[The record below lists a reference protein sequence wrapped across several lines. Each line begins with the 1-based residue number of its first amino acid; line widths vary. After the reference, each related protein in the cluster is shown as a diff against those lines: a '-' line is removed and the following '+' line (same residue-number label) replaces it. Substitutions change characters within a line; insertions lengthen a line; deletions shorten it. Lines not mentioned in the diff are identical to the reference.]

1 MPIVSNASSAN
12 LKFRIIMKTPTIT
25 LASILAAI
33 IWADGEFSDVERTA
47 IAEIAEALGISEKEL
62 TMNVTAALVELK
74 NMDEE
79 KATEFA
85 VKHAAKV
92 DDEETGEVFQALL
105 QMALCDNVLTY
116 GEVHNLLALAEALD
130 IDQDAAVLMLCD
142 LVKSEPELE
151 VSFEPEDED

>member
-1 MPIVSNASSAN
+1 MQ
-12 LKFRIIMKTPTIT
+12 TPTIT
-25 LASILAAI
+25 LASFLAAI
-33 IWADGEFSDVERTA
+33 IWADGEYAEVERTTLS
-47 IAEIAEALGISEKEL
+47 EIAEALGIPEKEL

-74 NMDEE
+74 NMDEQ
-79 KATEFA
+79 KATDYA

-92 DDEETGEVFQALL
+92 NDEETGEVFQALL

-116 GEVHNLLALAEALD
+116 NEVHNLLALAEALD

-151 VSFEPEDED
+151 VSFEPEEEE

>member
-1 MPIVSNASSAN
+1 MQ
-12 LKFRIIMKTPTIT
+12 TPTIT

-33 IWADGEFSDVERTA
+33 IWADGDYSDVERTTLS
-47 IAEIAEALGISEKEL
+47 EIAEALGIPEKEL

-74 NMDEE
+74 NLDEL
-79 KATEFA
+79 KATDFA

-92 DDEETGEVFQALL
+92 NDEETGEVFQALL

-116 GEVHNLLALAEALD
+116 NEVHNLLALAEALD

>member
-1 MPIVSNASSAN
+1 MKTSNA
-12 LKFRIIMKTPTIT
+12 TIG
-25 LASILAAI
+25 SILAAI
-33 IWADGEFSDVERTA
+33 IWADGEYSEVERTTSS
-47 IAEIAEALGISEKEL
+47 EIAEALGLTEKEL

-79 KATEFA
+79 KATDFA

-92 DDEETGEVFQALL
+92 DDEETGEIYQALL

-116 GEVHNLLALAEALD
+116 NEVHHLLALAEALD

-151 VSFEPEDED
+151 ISFESEEE

>member
-1 MPIVSNASSAN
+1 
-12 LKFRIIMKTPTIT
+12 MKTPTIT
-25 LASILAAI
+25 IASILAAI
-33 IWADGEFSDVERTA
+33 IWADGEYSDIELTTLG
-47 IAEIAEALGISEKEL
+47 EIAEALGIPEKEL
-62 TMNVTAALVELK
+62 TMNVKAALVELEHL
-74 NMDEE
+74 DEL
-79 KATEFA
+79 KATDYA

-142 LVKSEPELE
+142 LVKTEPELE
-151 VSFEPEDED
+151 VSFEPEEED

>member
-1 MPIVSNASSAN
+1 MQ
-12 LKFRIIMKTPTIT
+12 TPTIT

-33 IWADGEFSDVERTA
+33 IWADGDYSEVERTTLS
-47 IAEIAEALGISEKEL
+47 EIAEALGIPEKEL

-74 NMDEE
+74 NLDEQ
-79 KATEFA
+79 KATDYA

-92 DDEETGEVFQALL
+92 NDEETGEVFQALL

-116 GEVHNLLALAEALD
+116 NEVHNLLALAEALD

-151 VSFEPEDED
+151 VSFEPEEE

>member
-1 MPIVSNASSAN
+1 MQ
-12 LKFRIIMKTPTIT
+12 TPTIT

-33 IWADGEFSDVERTA
+33 IWADGEYSDIERTT
-47 IAEIAEALGISEKEL
+47 ISEIAEALGLPEKEL

-74 NMDEE
+74 NMDEQT
-79 KATEFA
+79 ATDYA

-92 DDEETGEVFQALL
+92 NEEETGEVFQALL

-116 GEVHNLLALAEALD
+116 NEVHNLLALAEALD

-151 VSFEPEDED
+151 VSFEPEEE

>member
-1 MPIVSNASSAN
+1 MQ
-12 LKFRIIMKTPTIT
+12 TPTIT

-33 IWADGEFSDVERTA
+33 IWADGDYSEVERTTLS
-47 IAEIAEALGISEKEL
+47 EIAEALGIPEKEL

-74 NMDEE
+74 NLDEQ
-79 KATEFA
+79 KATDYA

-92 DDEETGEVFQALL
+92 NDEETGEVFQALL

-116 GEVHNLLALAEALD
+116 NEVHNLLALAEALD

-151 VSFEPEDED
+151 VSFEPEDE

>member
-1 MPIVSNASSAN
+1 MQ
-12 LKFRIIMKTPTIT
+12 TPTIT
-25 LASILAAI
+25 IASILAAI
-33 IWADGEFSDVERTA
+33 IWADGEYSEVERTTLS
-47 IAEIAEALGISEKEL
+47 EIAEALGIPEKEL

-74 NMDEE
+74 NMDEQ
-79 KATEFA
+79 KATDYA
-85 VKHAAKV
+85 VKHATKV
-92 DDEETGEVFQALL
+92 NDEETGEVFQALL

-151 VSFEPEDED
+151 VSFEPEDE

>member
-1 MPIVSNASSAN
+1 MQ
-12 LKFRIIMKTPTIT
+12 TPTIT
-25 LASILAAI
+25 IASVLAAI
-33 IWADGEFSDVERTA
+33 IWADGEYSDIERTTLS
-47 IAEIAEALGISEKEL
+47 EIAEALDIPEKEL

-74 NMDEE
+74 NLDEE
-79 KATEFA
+79 KATDYA
-85 VKHAAKV
+85 MKHAAKV

-116 GEVHNLLALAEALD
+116 NEVHNLLALAEALD

-151 VSFEPEDED
+151 VSFEPEDE

>member
-1 MPIVSNASSAN
+1 
-12 LKFRIIMKTPTIT
+12 MKTPTIT
-25 LASILAAI
+25 LGSILAAI
-33 IWADGEFSDVERTA
+33 IWADGEVSDVERTT
-47 IAEIAEALGISEKEL
+47 IGEIAEALDIPEKEL
-62 TMNVTAALVELK
+62 SMNVTAALVELK

-79 KATEFA
+79 KATDFA

-116 GEVHNLLALAEALD
+116 NEVHNLLALAEALD

-142 LVKSEPELE
+142 LVKTEPELE
-151 VSFEPEDED
+151 VSFESEDD

>member
-1 MPIVSNASSAN
+1 MQ
-12 LKFRIIMKTPTIT
+12 TPTIT

-33 IWADGEFSDVERTA
+33 IWADGEYSDVERTTLS
-47 IAEIAEALGISEKEL
+47 EIAEALGIPEKEL

-74 NMDEE
+74 NMDEQ
-79 KATEFA
+79 KATDYA

-92 DDEETGEVFQALL
+92 NDEETGEVFQALL

-116 GEVHNLLALAEALD
+116 NEVHNLLALAEALD

-151 VSFEPEDED
+151 VSFEPEDE

>member
-1 MPIVSNASSAN
+1 MQ
-12 LKFRIIMKTPTIT
+12 TPTIT

-33 IWADGEFSDVERTA
+33 IWADGEYSDTERTTLS
-47 IAEIAEALGISEKEL
+47 EIAEALDIPEKEL
-62 TMNVTAALVELK
+62 RMNVEAAHVELK
-74 NMDEE
+74 RMDED
-79 KATEFA
+79 KATDFA

-92 DDEETGEVFQALL
+92 NDEETGEVFQALL

-116 GEVHNLLALAEALD
+116 GEVHNLLALAQALD

-151 VSFEPEDED
+151 VSFEPEEE

>member
-1 MPIVSNASSAN
+1 MQ
-12 LKFRIIMKTPTIT
+12 TPTIT
-25 LASILAAI
+25 IASILAAI
-33 IWADGEFSDVERTA
+33 IWADGEYSEIERTT
-47 IAEIAEALGISEKEL
+47 ISEIAEALGLPEKEL
-62 TMNVTAALVELK
+62 SMNITAALVELK

-79 KATEFA
+79 KATDFA

-92 DDEETGEVFQALL
+92 NDEETGEVFQVLL

-116 GEVHNLLALAEALD
+116 NEVHNLLALAEALD

-151 VSFEPEDED
+151 VSFETEDE

>member
-1 MPIVSNASSAN
+1 MQ
-12 LKFRIIMKTPTIT
+12 TPTIT

-33 IWADGEFSDVERTA
+33 IWADGEYSDVERTTLS
-47 IAEIAEALGISEKEL
+47 EIAEALGIPEKEL

-74 NMDEE
+74 NLDEQ
-79 KATEFA
+79 KATDYA

-92 DDEETGEVFQALL
+92 NDEETGEVFQALL

-116 GEVHNLLALAEALD
+116 NEVHNLLALAEALD

-151 VSFEPEDED
+151 VSFEPDEE

>member
-1 MPIVSNASSAN
+1 MQ
-12 LKFRIIMKTPTIT
+12 TPTIT

-33 IWADGEFSDVERTA
+33 IWADGDYSDVERTTLS
-47 IAEIAEALGISEKEL
+47 EIAEALGIPEKEL

-74 NMDEE
+74 NLDEQ
-79 KATEFA
+79 KATDYA

-92 DDEETGEVFQALL
+92 NDEETGEVFQALL

-116 GEVHNLLALAEALD
+116 NEVHNLLALAEALD

-151 VSFEPEDED
+151 VSFEPEEE

>member
-1 MPIVSNASSAN
+1 MQ
-12 LKFRIIMKTPTIT
+12 TPTIT
-25 LASILAAI
+25 IASILAAI
-33 IWADGEFSDVERTA
+33 IWADGDFSEIERTTLS
-47 IAEIAEALGISEKEL
+47 EIAEALGIPEKEL

-74 NMDEE
+74 NMDEQ
-79 KATEFA
+79 KATDYA

-92 DDEETGEVFQALL
+92 NDEETGEVFQALL

-116 GEVHNLLALAEALD
+116 NEVHNLLALAEALD

-151 VSFEPEDED
+151 VSFEPEEE